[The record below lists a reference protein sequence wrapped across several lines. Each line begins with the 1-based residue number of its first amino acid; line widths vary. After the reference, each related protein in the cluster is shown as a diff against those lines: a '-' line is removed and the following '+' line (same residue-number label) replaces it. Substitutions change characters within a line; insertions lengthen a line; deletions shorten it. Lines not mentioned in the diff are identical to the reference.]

1 MMKFKVGDTIKIT
14 AGKDKGREGKIEK
27 ILFKERKVIVPT
39 INLFKK
45 HVKGMGEVK
54 SGIYDIPRPLPFS
67 KIALIC
73 PKCKKPTRV
82 GFRVLEKEKVR
93 VCRKCG
99 KEIGTK
105 NK

>member
-1 MMKFKVGDTIKIT
+1 MMKFKVGDTVKIT
-14 AGKDKGREGKIEK
+14 AGKDKGQEGKIEK
-27 ILFKERKVIVPT
+27 IFPKEKTVLIPT

-67 KIALIC
+67 KIALVC
-73 PKCKKPTRV
+73 PKCKKTTRV
-82 GFRVLEKEKVR
+82 GFRVLEKEKIR

-99 KEIGTK
+99 KEINTK
-105 NK
+105 